1 MPARQPPPVVV
12 VVVVSD
18 QHGAHSAEG
27 PAQISCRKAS
37 LLFISSAP
45 WHGVHAAG
53 TVHDRESH
61 NLGRPG
67 CAAVGSG
74 EPTGRYFSA
83 EKLTCLANRMKVV
96 SAFAAAVA
104 ALLGAAGATDIDSGF
119 TQDGSTTYCMGV
131 TGAVGTPV
139 FDTLQASNVGRC
151 PWSAKSNKD
160 VSNSIFP
167 NAIDSATGLPGAVT
181 VSSLYACTSGT
192 NCATNI
198 AGTPTGADGTSTG
211 AFGSDGTKTL
221 DTNTFTLPT
230 ASDYIIVGIVAL
242 PGDTSLSLSA
252 DEFVVFKKISVVSAD
267 TVISSSNNSTT
278 GSVGNSDGSSGP
290 GSSLSTSSSEWATT
304 APPVTTAPPL
314 TSGPSSSTGSHD
326 KGSSA
331 GHSNSHNQSTV
342 NSHSDA
348 SDSSAE
354 QSDKSG
360 YDVGND
366 EDSLQSGKSTDG
378 TKQGTSTSAPTTSG
392 DTTQQTDSN
401 TSGSTKSTSTSSGSD
416 GFLSGNG
423 VIIVAALVACCIV
436 GVVGFAFVM
445 RRRKEQRTNANKAF
459 DLQSPSM
466 SSDMDDSALNNGGK
480 IDLTYVANISARNN
494 NTAAENMMSE
504 ESSVAMMASTERGS
518 EMNSSHSGGSMH
530 SLPKSSLDTDEY
542 SEKVSY
548 GAVGAAGHQNEAEID
563 AYRMSNMSDLSIA
576 GGAQSE
582 ASMSNFGDSVVSAR
596 QNQYLQNEWNDSESS
611 RMDSRLDSM
620 EQAELKARG
629 FGSISGFSTVS
640 GLSED
645 NTRMTGFSE
654 HSNHDIGFSMSS
666 RPTVESRF
674 TEDYRETEDAPT
686 VDDSRFSEDYRAT
699 VESHVTEDSRATGFS
714 EAMDE
719 SRMQSEVSV
728 DSYGFRASRES
739 ADSYSSALGRTAPA
753 ITRRNE
759 VFGSWPSTARKDAV
773 GAAERG
779 QRVSE
784 PCDFDLVSS
793 TRLESVDNVMMFL
806 ISTLHLPHSDSINV
820 LPVVFEHKMNE
831 YERSWLPHL

>member
-1 MPARQPPPVVV
+1 
-12 VVVVSD
+12 
-18 QHGAHSAEG
+18 
-27 PAQISCRKAS
+27 
-37 LLFISSAP
+37 
-45 WHGVHAAG
+45 
-53 TVHDRESH
+53 
-61 NLGRPG
+61 
-67 CAAVGSG
+67 
-74 EPTGRYFSA
+74 
-83 EKLTCLANRMKVV
+83 MKVV

-151 PWSAKSNKD
+151 PVGVTLSVSASEVHVNDLITVKWSAKSNKD

-267 TVISSSNNSTT
+267 TVISSSNNST
-278 GSVGNSDGSSGP
+278 
-290 GSSLSTSSSEWATT
+290 
-304 APPVTTAPPL
+304 
-314 TSGPSSSTGSHD
+314 TGSHD

-739 ADSYSSALGRTAPA
+739 ADSYSSGMSPYSREDSR
-753 ITRRNE
+753 ISGFS
-759 VFGSWPSTARKDAV
+759 VGSDR
-773 GAAERG
+773 
-779 QRVSE
+779 
-784 PCDFDLVSS
+784 SS
-793 TRLESVDNVMMFL
+793 N
-806 ISTLHLPHSDSINV
+806 
-820 LPVVFEHKMNE
+820 
-831 YERSWLPHL
+831 Y